1 MFTIIIHPRFS
12 ETDAL
17 GHINNNT
24 YGIWFEAARDNIYK
38 IFIPDMKVENW
49 NLIMAHSS
57 YDFLSE
63 VHYGKDVIIKTAV
76 EKIGNSSFHLIHA
89 VYQNN
94 HLCTTSK
101 SIMIHFDHDKKKS
114 VLIPQNIREEL
125 ERHLYSDHWPIKEKT
140 L

>member
-1 MFTIIIHPRFS
+1 MFNNIIQPRFS

-17 GHINNNT
+17 GHINNTT

-38 IFIPDMKVENW
+38 IFIPDMKVQNW

-57 YDFLSE
+57 YDFLAE
-63 VHYGKDVIIKTAV
+63 VHYGVDVIIKTAV
-76 EKIGNSSFHLIHA
+76 EKIGNSSFHLTHA

-101 SIMIHFDHDKKKS
+101 SVLIHFDHNKKKS
-114 VLIPQNIREEL
+114 VIIPPNIKKEL
-125 ERHLYSDHWPIKEKT
+125 EKHLFNDHWPIKDN
-140 L
+140 LL